1 MKVFDTNMIIRY
13 LVGDIPEQA
22 QQVLEILKTEKVIV
36 LPEVI
41 AEVVYIMKNFYGC
54 DRELT
59 ANVISGFLSLDA
71 VQAEHSAGLVKGLEL
86 YKTTSLDFVD
96 CLLAGLHMAENYEIC
111 TFDKKLNRL
120 MKRLDSESGDSD

>member
-22 QQVLEILKTEKVIV
+22 QQVLEILKTEKVVV

-54 DRELT
+54 DRKLT
-59 ANVISGFLSLDA
+59 SNIISGFLSLDA
-71 VQAEHSAGLVKGLEL
+71 VQAEHSAGLLKGLEF
-86 YKTTSLDFVD
+86 YRTTSLDFVD
-96 CLLAGLHMAENYEIC
+96 CLLVGLYIAEDYEIC

-120 MKRLDSESGDSD
+120 MKRLDAESGDSD